1 MSKNCPKEEIASRP
15 IFKTIGFKK
24 IKNLQE
30 FFIYKN
36 PANNQKE
43 IGAKT
48 KNGNIHEFQ
57 IKGLMM
63 TNEFQELKQYV
74 LNEL

>member
-1 MSKNCPKEEIASRP
+1 MMQHKAKQKP
-15 IFKTIGFKK
+15 IGFKK

-36 PANNQKE
+36 PANNKKE